1 METAVIVSRC
11 FAPHKVTLPHH
22 SGISASNFTKSDN
35 FFIEP
40 MGSAA
45 PKVATKVIDITE
57 VSHNNTVTLLCPA
70 QAYPVPKFR

>member
-1 METAVIVSRC
+1 MSR
-11 FAPHKVTLPHH
+11 AGLPRPTIQVP
-22 SGISASNFTKSDN
+22 SYMYMLKSTN
-35 FFIEP
+35 FFLEP

-57 VSHNNTVTLLCPA
+57 VIHNKTVTLLCPA

>member
-1 METAVIVSRC
+1 
-11 FAPHKVTLPHH
+11 
-22 SGISASNFTKSDN
+22 
-35 FFIEP
+35 